1 MGLFSKE
8 RSYLGVDI
16 GSTSIKL
23 VELMDANGVPELV
36 TYGLAELAT
45 LGRNGTAPTAE
56 ELAETITH
64 MCKEAGTV
72 SRKACTALP
81 SHSVF
86 TSILS
91 MPKMSRAERATAVK
105 WEAKKVMPLPV
116 EEMSIDSLVIDP
128 NGPSGT
134 DRVLLTGAPKTVA
147 QKYVDIFK
155 KTNLTLLSLE
165 TEGFA
170 LIRSLVGADKAPVM
184 VIDFGAASTD
194 ILIVENGS
202 PFLNRSIEGGGNVI
216 TRSLAQSLNVS
227 ADRAEQ
233 FKYDVGM
240 SAMSTPS
247 SSEIPKTINAALA
260 PVINEIKYT
269 LNLYQSQSHKKVEKV
284 ILAGGSALLINF
296 TNYLSEVLGL
306 RVYIG
311 DPWARVRYPL
321 ELKGVLQESAARFSV
336 AIGLAMREIK

>member
-1 MGLFSKE
+1 MGLFSKQ

-16 GSTSIKL
+16 GSTAIKI
-23 VELMDANGVPELV
+23 VELIDAGGVPELV
-36 TYGLAELAT
+36 TYGLADLSVI
-45 LGRNGTAPTAE
+45 GRSDGAPSAE
-56 ELAETITH
+56 EMAATIMKT
-64 MCKEAGTV
+64 CQEAGVV
-72 SRKACTALP
+72 SKKACTALP

-86 TSILS
+86 TSVLS
-91 MPKMSRAERATAVK
+91 MPKMNKTERATAVK

-116 EEMSIDSLVIDP
+116 DEMSIDSVVIDP
-128 NGPSGT
+128 NGPGGT
-134 DRVLLTGAPKTVA
+134 DKVLLTGAPKSVA
-147 QKYVDIFK
+147 QRYVDIFK

-170 LIRSLVGADKAPVM
+170 LIRSLVGADKTPVLI
-184 VIDFGAASTD
+184 IDFGASSTD
-194 ILIVENGS
+194 ILIVENGF
-202 PFLNRSIEGGGNVI
+202 PVLNRSIEGGGLVV
-216 TRSLAQSLNVS
+216 TRALAQSLNVS

-240 SAMSTPS
+240 SALGTA
-247 SSEIPKTINAALA
+247 SSEIPKTISSALA

-269 LNLYQSQSHKKVEKV
+269 INLYQSQSHKKVEKV
-284 ILAGGSALLINF
+284 ILSGGSSLLINF
-296 TNYLSEVLGL
+296 TNYLSEALNL

-321 ELKGVLQESAARFSV
+321 ELKGILQESAARFSV